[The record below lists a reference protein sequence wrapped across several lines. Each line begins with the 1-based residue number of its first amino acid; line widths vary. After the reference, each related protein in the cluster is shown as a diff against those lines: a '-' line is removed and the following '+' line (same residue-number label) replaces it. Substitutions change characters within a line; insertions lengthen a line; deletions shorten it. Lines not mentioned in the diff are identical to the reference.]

1 MTSESCCQAICD
13 ALGRVP
19 SESAELTLLNFVSL
33 LPLPIVLANAA
44 RPRSRTLISGRG
56 HSEQYLI
63 VANMPQAKR
72 ARPSFS
78 PPRPGKSKA
87 SGDKS
92 ARKEVYGR
100 APRSVVDR
108 PQSPRRR
115 LNAESAHPPKQKT
128 PSFLSDAEDDESV
141 NEPSDTSPEPEQEHS
156 PEPDH
161 ILVEITNDPDADA
174 AISPP
179 LLHRTMQE
187 HWEDKR
193 KTKISTDARKLMQVY
208 VDTFVREAIVRSAYE
223 KKGKRRP

>member
-1 MTSESCCQAICD
+1 
-13 ALGRVP
+13 
-19 SESAELTLLNFVSL
+19 
-33 LPLPIVLANAA
+33 
-44 RPRSRTLISGRG
+44 
-56 HSEQYLI
+56 
-63 VANMPQAKR
+63 MPQAKR

-92 ARKEVYGR
+92 AEKKSTDVPKKRGRPSTESTKKTKRRKR
-100 APRSVVDR
+100 
-108 PQSPRRR
+108 
-115 LNAESAHPPKQKT
+115 T
-128 PSFLSDAEDDESV
+128 PSEAEDSELLSDAEDDESV

-223 KKGKRRP
+223 RKEREGRDEQDSFLEVSDLERIAPQLVLDF